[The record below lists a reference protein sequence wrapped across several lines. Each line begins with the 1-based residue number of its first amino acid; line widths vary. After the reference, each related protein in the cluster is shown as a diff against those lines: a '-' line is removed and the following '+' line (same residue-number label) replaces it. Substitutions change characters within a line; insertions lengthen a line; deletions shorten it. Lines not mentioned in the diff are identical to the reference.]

1 MANISMGLLMIKKV
15 FLLSVLFLPLLAS
28 CQRIEGKK
36 TYAVPAAIDHS
47 NKLDNAE
54 GPDYDG
60 LIGEYRAIL
69 SEDPNNFSALVAMG
83 NAYFDSGQWKNAI
96 TMYEHALRL
105 DPRNAD
111 VRTDMG
117 TAYRNLNM
125 PDRALAEY
133 RIALEHEPAHLNA
146 RYNMGVVLAHDK
158 KNYRAAIQI
167 WEELLK
173 QAPNFPNADAIR
185 ASIAALHR
193 GVHQE
198 RAR

>member
-1 MANISMGLLMIKKV
+1 MMKKV
-15 FLLSVLFLPLLAS
+15 FIMLVLFLLVPFLAS

-47 NKLDNAE
+47 NKLDNAQ

-60 LIGEYRAIL
+60 LIEEYRTIL

-96 TMYEHALRL
+96 TMYEHALRM

-133 RIALEHEPAHLNA
+133 RLALEHEPTHLNA
-146 RYNMGVVLAHDK
+146 RYNMGIVLAMTRRIIGPPSTSGK
-158 KNYRAAIQI
+158 
-167 WEELLK
+167 
-173 QAPNFPNADAIR
+173 
-185 ASIAALHR
+185 SC
-193 GVHQE
+193 
-198 RAR
+198 